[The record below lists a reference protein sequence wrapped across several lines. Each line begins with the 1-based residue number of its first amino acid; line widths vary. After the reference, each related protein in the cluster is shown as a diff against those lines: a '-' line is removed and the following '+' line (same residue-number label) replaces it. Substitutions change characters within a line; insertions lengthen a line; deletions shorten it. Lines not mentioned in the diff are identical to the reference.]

1 VSAAQS
7 VQVAGR
13 SDSVDPGG
21 ISGTEAQMGA
31 ADDVGARSFG
41 AESEAAPR
49 DGIPRPR
56 DWQERSRRA
65 KHNWSRKNVWN
76 GQGPSRMYT
85 GVPEPPPNRG
95 WVGAFFKIGGW
106 GGWVLMRRKKGGG
119 QCHTG
124 QNLFFYFKNSINFL
138 ILQTWYHHLA

>member
-1 VSAAQS
+1 MGNGTADADGAQECGAGGVSAAQS

-49 DGIPRPR
+49 NGIPRPR
-56 DWQERSRRA
+56 DWQEKSHKAR
-65 KHNWSRKNVWN
+65 KNWSRKDVW
-76 GQGPSRMYT
+76 
-85 GVPEPPPNRG
+85 
-95 WVGAFFKIGGW
+95 IGE
-106 GGWVLMRRKKGGG
+106 
-119 QCHTG
+119 
-124 QNLFFYFKNSINFL
+124 Y
-138 ILQTWYHHLA
+138 